1 MFGCQRSRHLI
12 LLSAGA
18 GADVGW
24 WLSFLPRWN
33 GVSLLPEAPLS
44 SLDLHL
50 FTDVSSRR
58 VGGVFGPRWFSI
70 LLTEFASIPW
80 FPDPSVIPFW
90 ETLAVLLA
98 FFIWTPLLSSCQLV
112 IHTDNLALV
121 YALSRSTC
129 NKSTTRLLFALFL
142 RVPLVGSNVQL
153 AHIPSCLNIDVD
165 HLSCLQMQQSLL
177 DPPDADPVPS
187 SLPFDVWNL

>member
-80 FPDPSVIPFW
+80 FPDPWEQIPHAA
-90 ETLAVLLA
+90 AVCA
-98 FFIWTPLLSSCQLV
+98 VFE
-112 IHTDNLALV
+112 
-121 YALSRSTC
+121 
-129 NKSTTRLLFALFL
+129 
-142 RVPLVGSNVQL
+142 GSFGGIQR
-153 AHIPSCLNIDVD
+153 AAGTHS
-165 HLSCLQMQQSLL
+165 
-177 DPPDADPVPS
+177 
-187 SLPFDVWNL
+187 